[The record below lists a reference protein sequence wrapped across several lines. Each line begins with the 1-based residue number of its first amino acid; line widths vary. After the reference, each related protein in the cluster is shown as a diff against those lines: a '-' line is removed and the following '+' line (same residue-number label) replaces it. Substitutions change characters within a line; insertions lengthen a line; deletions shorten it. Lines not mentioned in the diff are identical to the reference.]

1 MYLAS
6 RFLLITLTVSL
17 FGCSPTFNW
26 REVRLEGVSLKSLLP
41 CKPDRASRQIEISGQ
56 ALEMK
61 MAGCEAGDMLF
72 AVSYVAL
79 PDKRA
84 TQRMLAQWKAGMLQS
99 MQVQDEKSLV
109 FNPKFLPDVTDALK
123 LEAKGHRSDG
133 TAVTAQALWFAND
146 SHLYHAVIYAGVI
159 PQDVA
164 ETFFSGLVF

>member
-26 REVRLEGVSLKSLLP
+26 REVRFEGVSLKSLLP

-56 ALEMK
+56 ALEMQ

-79 PDKRA
+79 PDKNA
-84 TQRMLAQWKAGMLQS
+84 TQRLLAQWKAGMLQS

-123 LEAKGHRSDG
+123 IEAKGHRPDG
-133 TAVTAQALWFAND
+133 TAVRAQALWFAND
-146 SHLYHAVIYAGVI
+146 SNLFHAVIYAAVI

-164 ETFFSGLVF
+164 ETFFSGLVY